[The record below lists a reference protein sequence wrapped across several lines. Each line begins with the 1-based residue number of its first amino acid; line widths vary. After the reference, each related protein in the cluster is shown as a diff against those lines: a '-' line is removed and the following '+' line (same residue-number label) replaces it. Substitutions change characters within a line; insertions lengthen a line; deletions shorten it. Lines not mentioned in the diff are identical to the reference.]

1 MSGDRSAAGDGKQR
15 GIALVAVLWGVLLLS
30 VLAIAFSTRAG
41 TDARLVRNSLERA
54 EAASLADAGVFWS
67 LRELL
72 RPAAARRIAVDGSSY
87 AIAFRGVQLE
97 IAVQDEGGK
106 VDLNAASPALLEA
119 VLMSAGA
126 EVPVAHRIAQAIA
139 DWRDRDRDRRPDGA
153 EARDYAASGLSTGP
167 RNAAF
172 VVLEELRAVR
182 GMNPELFMA
191 VAPLLTVHSGA
202 AGIDPQVAPPQVL
215 AALPGMTAALA
226 ASVAGSRRASAQDAA
241 LPGAASAFFAG
252 SSGRT
257 YTIQVTVEIPAGLR
271 FRRRAI
277 AALTGQP
284 QRPYRILAWS
294 QG

>member
-1 MSGDRSAAGDGKQR
+1 MTSRMSIARDRQR

-30 VLAIAFSTRAG
+30 VLSIAFSTRAG

-54 EAASLADAGVFWS
+54 EAASLADAGVFWA

-72 RPAAARRIAVDGSSY
+72 RPAAARRITVEGSSY

-119 VLMSAGA
+119 VLVSAGA
-126 EVPVAHRIAQAIA
+126 DAAAARRIAQAIA
-139 DWRDRDRDRRPDGA
+139 DWRDRDHDRRPDGA
-153 EARDYAASGLSTGP
+153 EARDYAAAALATGP

-191 VAPLLTVHSGA
+191 AAPLLTVHSGA
-202 AGIDPQVAPPQVL
+202 AGIDPQVAPPRVL

-226 ASVAGSRRASAQDAA
+226 ASVTESRRSAARDVA
-241 LPGAASAFFAG
+241 LPGAASSFFVG
-252 SSGRT
+252 SGGQT
-257 YTIQVTVEIPAGLR
+257 YSIQVRVEMPAGLR

-277 AALTGQP
+277 ANFTGQP